1 MPQNQVDIPWLVI
14 IATIVLLIFTFGI
27 ITLFMRY
34 QKRHNQF
41 INEKKRLEL
50 NFQQELLQTQIE
62 IQEQTLKTISQ
73 EIHDNIGQVLSL
85 AKLNLNTFEGIE
97 SDTNQTKINDT
108 KNLVS
113 KAINDL
119 RDLSRSLH
127 GDKIAELGL
136 QESVEN
142 ELKIL
147 QNTGQF
153 TTHFKVT
160 GSPAKMEPQKE
171 MVLFRIL
178 QEGLNNAVKHSK
190 AKNITVQMDYQ
201 PEKFCLTIADDGVG
215 FDKAALT
222 AATTGIGLTSMK
234 SRAALIG
241 GTFSIDS
248 VLNNNT
254 TICVSIAGTL
264 YTKTANSTNEP
275 TN

>member
-1 MPQNQVDIPWLVI
+1 MI
-14 IATIVLLIFTFGI
+14 I
-27 ITLFMRY
+27 
-34 QKRHNQF
+34 QKVKMETQ
-41 INEKKRLEL
+41 
-50 NFQQELLQTQIE
+50 FQQALLQTQIE

-136 QESVEN
+136 QQSVEN
-142 ELKIL
+142 ELRIL

-153 TTHFKVT
+153 ATHFKVT
-160 GSPAKMEPQKE
+160 GNPAKMEPQKE

-201 PEKFCLTIADDGVG
+201 PEQFCLTITDDGIG
-215 FDKAALT
+215 FDKAALS
-222 AATTGIGLTSMK
+222 AAKTGIGLTSMTN
-234 SRAALIG
+234 RAALIG
-241 GTFSIDS
+241 GTFTIDA

-254 TICVSIAGTL
+254 TICVRIAGTFS
-264 YTKTANSTNEP
+264 KTTPLTNEL

>member
-1 MPQNQVDIPWLVI
+1 MPKESNEIFTVVLIGSFLVVFLMVFVIFVI
-14 IATIVLLIFTFGI
+14 IRYKIKQQKHFQEKQLL
-27 ITLFMRY
+27 
-34 QKRHNQF
+34 QSQ
-41 INEKKRLEL
+41 
-50 NFQQELLQTQIE
+50 FQQELLQTQLE

-85 AKLNLNTFEGIE
+85 AKLNLNTLQPGEE
-97 SDTNQTKINDT
+97 TKLIDT

-136 QESVEN
+136 QQSVEN

-147 QNTGQF
+147 QNTDQF

-201 PEKFCLTIADDGVG
+201 PEQFCLIIADDGIG

-248 VLNNNT
+248 ILNNNT
-254 TICVSIAGTL
+254 TICVSIAGMFS
-264 YTKTANSTNEP
+264 KTAQTTNESTN
-275 TN
+275 

>member
-1 MPQNQVDIPWLVI
+1 MPDEFKYYFISFI
-14 IATIVLLIFTFGI
+14 IAFLLLGLFIL
-27 ITLFMRY
+27 TLTWLYSKKQERNKQEKQLM
-34 QKRHNQF
+34 QTQF
-41 INEKKRLEL
+41 E
-50 NFQQELLQTQIE
+50 QALLQTQIE

-136 QESVEN
+136 QQSVEN

-160 GSPAKMEPQKE
+160 GSPAKLEPQKE

-201 PEKFCLTIADDGVG
+201 PQLFCLTITDDGIG
-215 FDKAALT
+215 FDKASLS
-222 AATTGIGLTSMK
+222 AAATGIGLTSMK
-234 SRAALIG
+234 NRAALIG
-241 GTFSIDS
+241 GTFTIDS
-248 VLNNNT
+248 IINNNT
-254 TICVSIAGTL
+254 TICVSIAGSMS
-264 YTKTANSTNEP
+264 KTTNSTNES